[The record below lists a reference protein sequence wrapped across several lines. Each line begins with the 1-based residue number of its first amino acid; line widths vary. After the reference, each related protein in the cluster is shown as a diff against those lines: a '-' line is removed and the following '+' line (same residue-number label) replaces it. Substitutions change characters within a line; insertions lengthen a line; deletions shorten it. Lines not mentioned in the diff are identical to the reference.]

1 MRVTNADL
9 YRASTMYNNYNAHV
23 GSELGSR
30 DPFSKENRVS
40 SEILCR
46 MAFISTMPN
55 NYNTHVGSELGS
67 GDPFSKDNRAS
78 SEILCRRAFISTS
91 KFNHS
96 SDMLMEK
103 IKAAR

>member
-1 MRVTNADL
+1 MRVTNADF

-46 MAFISTMPN
+46 
-55 NYNTHVGSELGS
+55 
-67 GDPFSKDNRAS
+67 
-78 SEILCRRAFISTS
+78 RAFISTS

-103 IKAAR
+103 IKAARKDI